1 MRIALAVACL
11 TTLIRPQTA
20 RAQDAETQA
29 VRADIQAE
37 RTKLVAANLELTETE
52 GTAFWPLYNDY
63 RAQWSKLDDR
73 SLGLLKD
80 YANNYDAMTDAKA
93 KDLLQQ
99 QTKLDEDRLKLRRS
113 YMDKFEK
120 VLPSKKVTRYF
131 QIERKLDA
139 AVAYEAA
146 SSIPLVK

>member
-1 MRIALAVACL
+1 MRIVLALLCL
-11 TTLIRPQTA
+11 ASLALPQTA
-20 RAQDAETQA
+20 RAQDAETQS

-52 GTAFWPLYNDY
+52 GKAFWPLYNDY

-80 YANNYDAMTDAKA
+80 YAGNYDTMTDEKA

-99 QTKLDEDRLKLRRS
+99 QVKLDDDRLKLRSS
-113 YMDKFEK
+113 YIGKFEK
-120 VLPSKKVTRYF
+120 VLPSKKVARYF

-146 SSIPLVK
+146 TAIPLVK

>member
-1 MRIALAVACL
+1 MRIALALFSLISL
-11 TTLIRPQTA
+11 TLPQAA

-52 GTAFWPLYNDY
+52 GKAFWPLYTDY
-63 RAQWSKLDDR
+63 RAQVSKLDDR
-73 SLGLLKD
+73 TVALLRD
-80 YANNYDAMTDAKA
+80 YSDNYDAMTDEKA
-93 KDLLQQ
+93 KGLLQQ
-99 QTKLDEDRLKLRRS
+99 LVTLDDDRLKLRRS
-113 YMDKFEK
+113 YIGKFEK
-120 VLPSKKVTRYF
+120 VLPSKKVARYF

-146 SSIPLVK
+146 TAIPLVK